1 MKRELDLIMNLE
13 EKRGFSLKELAM
25 QMPLSVPF
33 LRKEIKRGKLKSRK
47 YGDRVVVLAEDWND
61 YLVGGDNAGD
71 AIETGN

>member
-1 MKRELDLIMNLE
+1 MINLE
-13 EKRGFSLKELAM
+13 ERKGFSLKELAM

-61 YLVGGDNAGD
+61 YINGTDETAGD
-71 AIETGN
+71 TEN